1 MGINLSH
8 PYIHPYIYNLSHP
21 YIYWIYRYKLRDFVE
36 PPCQLDYSCEKG
48 FKKLY
53 EEIECRLDGAY
64 DKKAFCVPEVF

>member
-1 MGINLSH
+1 LNG
-8 PYIHPYIYNLSHP
+8 
-21 YIYWIYRYKLRDFVE
+21 YKLRDFVE